1 MAVNQSNISAPLRY
15 DRVEDT
21 MGYILAMELIT
32 WGFPVIVCI
41 GTFGNVLSFIIMM
54 RREMRQT
61 PTFFYL
67 AALAVADTVVLYLS
81 ALKTWIRLITG
92 FELLHISNASC
103 KTFIFTIQFSLH
115 FSAWLI
121 VAVTIERF
129 LAVWFPL
136 RANRMC
142 SLSRAKFVTFM
153 IALTFALV
161 NVYLFWTAELL
172 TDPSRPEGSQDICA
186 AYAYKNFVCNVFP
199 WVNLLLYSF
208 LPFVILLVFNSL
220 IVVSLVRNKGIFSNM
235 TKDDRVARYR
245 HRRLAI
251 TLLVISFVWI
261 VTTLPRS
268 VYGLVK
274 GKPGSLDELGYQ
286 VLGKVICFVLMYIN
300 HSINFFL
307 YCLTGQR
314 FRMEFVKF
322 MCQWKQSKSPPKAR
336 LTFKSSVSVGS
347 GQDTSTSLPLMVTPS
362 RETANFD

>member
-1 MAVNQSNISAPLRY
+1 MAGNYSNESVPLRF
-15 DRVEDT
+15 DSVEDT
-21 MGYILAMELIT
+21 LGYIIAMELIT
-32 WGFPVIVCI
+32 WGFPIIIFI

-67 AALAVADTVVLYLS
+67 ATLAVADTVVLYLS
-81 ALKTWIRLITG
+81 ALKTWIRIMTG
-92 FELLHISNASC
+92 FELLHMSTAAC
-103 KTFIFTIQFSLH
+103 KTFIFTIHFSLH
-115 FSAWLI
+115 LSAWLI

-153 IALTFALV
+153 IVLTFVLV

-172 TDPSRPEGSQDICA
+172 LDPSRPPGSQAICA
-186 AYAYKNFVCNVFP
+186 AYAYENFVCNVFP

-208 LPFVILLVFNSL
+208 LPFGILLVFNSL

-235 TKDDRVARYR
+235 TKDDRIARYR
-245 HRRLAI
+245 HRRLAF

-268 VYGLVK
+268 VYDLLK
-274 GKPGSLDELGYQ
+274 GRPKTLDEMGNQ
-286 VLGKVICFVLMYIN
+286 VLGKVICFILMYIN

-322 MCQWKQSKSPPKAR
+322 MCQWKQSKNPPKAR
-336 LTFKSSVSVGS
+336 LTFKSSVSMGS
-347 GQDTSTSLPLMVTPS
+347 GQETTSSLPLMITPS
-362 RETANFD
+362 RETGPFD